1 MKIETI
7 LLHGHPAALVFGDQ
21 AVIPE
26 RLTGIDRALVE
37 AKARYALE
45 IAAGERAGPYRDS
58 DAERHARQAP
68 ELAGA
73 ALPRRRRRPGCP

>member
-7 LLHGHPAALVFGDQ
+7 LLHGHPAALVFGHQ
-21 AVIPE
+21 AVIPD

-73 ALPRRRRRPGCP
+73 APARRRRRPGCP